1 MWFLFSVIAYA
12 FILLVLFI
20 VKKSLKIIKN
30 GYVWEWVII
39 YADLFQ

>member
-12 FILLVLFI
+12 FIL
-20 VKKSLKIIKN
+20 KKLLKIIKN